1 MSNKKQTAVQWLEYM
16 YINGENYSVEAVMEW
31 LKQAKQMEK
40 EQMEKAV
47 STGISKADMTN
58 NRGYFDFE
66 QYYNETYE

>member
-1 MSNKKQTAVQWLEYM
+1 MKKKQTAVQWLEYM

-31 LKQAKQMEK
+31 FKTAKQMEK